1 MRQYQREWDDD
12 KKIFRDR
19 PKHDWTSHSSDAMRY
34 LSIVWQDEET
44 PILKDNRIKGLR
56 IGETDVTLN
65 ELWKQTPKITDRR
78 I

>member
-44 PILKDNRIKGLR
+44 PLLKDNRVKGLHV
-56 IGETDVTLN
+56 GETDVTLN